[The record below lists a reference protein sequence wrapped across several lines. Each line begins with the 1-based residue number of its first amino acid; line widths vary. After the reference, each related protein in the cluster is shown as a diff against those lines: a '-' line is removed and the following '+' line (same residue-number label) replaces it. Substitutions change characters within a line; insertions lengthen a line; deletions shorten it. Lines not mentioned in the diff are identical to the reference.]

1 MLCLMAAA
9 IASIAVDAGVQQQ
22 LLCGVVAVE
31 VEAVE
36 DAVLGEPDC
45 ILINPVTVDGE
56 KWPQYSDDTEVALR
70 SSDIIVMVNTSKE
83 VSKKKKNLIE

>member
-1 MLCLMAAA
+1 MEKKLLKIQSEPWI
-9 IASIAVDAGVQQQ
+9 IA
-22 LLCGVVAVE
+22 E

-36 DAVLGEPDC
+36 DAVLGERVC

-56 KWPQYSDDTEVALR
+56 KWPQYSDDTEIALR

>member
-1 MLCLMAAA
+1 MEKKLLKIQSEPWI
-9 IASIAVDAGVQQQ
+9 IA
-22 LLCGVVAVE
+22 E

-36 DAVLGEPDC
+36 DAVLGEPDG